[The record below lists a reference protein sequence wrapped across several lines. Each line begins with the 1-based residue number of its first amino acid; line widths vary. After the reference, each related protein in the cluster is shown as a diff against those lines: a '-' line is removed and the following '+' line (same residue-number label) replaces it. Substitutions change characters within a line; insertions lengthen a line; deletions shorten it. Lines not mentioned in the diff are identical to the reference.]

1 VAVNPIDRLY
11 RRFPAVLMARR
22 NLSRN
27 RLRSALAAL
36 GIVIGVLAIASL
48 GMFGTTLRVGA
59 DQQLGEFGNELGVL
73 PNSEAGVN
81 SFSERDVQ
89 EIERLAS
96 RGTVV
101 PVKSDSVRI
110 GRGGEERFVRAYGID
125 QPEVLFTAREGRIPE
140 RFRQGVLVGSDLASE
155 LDLEA
160 GNTLTVE
167 GRNYRVQAILAEEGQ
182 ISFLSPNQAVVMP
195 TAEFD
200 TSRYA
205 QVIVT
210 AESGAEANETA
221 VAIREGLNDR
231 RERVVVVELS
241 SITENINEFF
251 GIINAFLVGVGSISL
266 IVAAVS
272 ILNVMLMSTVER
284 RQEIGVLRAVG
295 VQRTEVMRTI
305 LAEAGLLGVVGG
317 LVGTALAVVA
327 GVALNLYIL
336 NDPMVTFRPQNLLYL
351 ALAFVFAL
359 VTSLLSGLYP
369 AWKAAREHPVEALR
383 SG

>member
-1 VAVNPIDRLY
+1 MNPLGRLY
-11 RRFPAVLMARR
+11 RRFPSVLMARR

-59 DQQLGEFGNELGVL
+59 DQQLGEFGNEIGVL
-73 PNSEAGVN
+73 PNSEAGVTE
-81 SFSERDVQ
+81 FTERDVQ
-89 EIERLAS
+89 EVERVVS
-96 RGTVV
+96 TGTVV
-101 PVKSDSVRI
+101 PVKSESVRI
-110 GRGGEERFVRAYGID
+110 GRGGEETFVRAYGID
-125 QPEVLFTAREGRIPE
+125 DPGALFEAREGRIPE
-140 RFRQGVLVGSDLASE
+140 RFRQGVLVGSDLADD

-167 GRNYRVQAILAEEGQ
+167 GRNYRVQAVLEAEGA
-182 ISFLSPNQAVVMP
+182 ISFLNPNQAVVLP
-195 TAEFD
+195 TSAFEEA
-200 TSRYA
+200 TYA
-205 QVIVT
+205 QIIVT
-210 AESGAEANETA
+210 AETGAQANETA
-221 VAIREGLNDR
+221 MAIRESLNER
-231 RERVVVVELS
+231 RERVTVVELS
-241 SITENINEFF
+241 TVTESIDEFF

-266 IVAAVS
+266 VVAAVS

-295 VQRTEVMRTI
+295 VQRAEVMRTI

-317 LVGTALAVVA
+317 LVGTVLAVVA
-327 GVALNLYIL
+327 GLALNVYIL
-336 NDPMVTFRPQNLLYL
+336 NDPTVTFRQQNLLYL
-351 ALAFVFAL
+351 VLAFGFAL

>member
-1 VAVNPIDRLY
+1 MTPLGRLY

-27 RLRSALAAL
+27 RLRSSLAAL

-59 DQQLGEFGNELGVL
+59 DQQLGGFGNEIGVI
-73 PNSEAGVN
+73 PNTEAGVTN
-81 SFSERDVQ
+81 FTERDVQ
-89 EIERLAS
+89 EIERVVS

-101 PVKSDSVRI
+101 AVKSDSVRV
-110 GRGGEERFVRAYGID
+110 GRGGDETFVRGYGIGE
-125 QPEVLFTAREGRIPE
+125 PSALFSASAGRVPD
-140 RFRQGVLVGSDLASE
+140 RFRSGVLVGSALAEDLDVE
-155 LDLEA
+155 P
-160 GNTLTVE
+160 GNTLTVD
-167 GRNYRVQAILAEEGQ
+167 GRNYRVQAVLAEEGQ
-182 ISFLSPNQAVVMP
+182 ISFLNPNGAVVLP
-195 TAEFD
+195 PSAFD
-200 TSRYA
+200 TDRYS

-210 AESGAEANETA
+210 ADSGAEANETA
-221 VAIREGLNDR
+221 VAIRNALNSR
-231 RERVVVVELS
+231 RERVVVLELS
-241 SITENINEFF
+241 TVTESINQFF

-266 IVAAVS
+266 VVAAVS

-295 VQRTEVMRTI
+295 VQRSEVMRTI

-317 LVGTALAVVA
+317 LAGTALALLA
-327 GVALNLYIL
+327 GLALNVYIL
-336 NDPMVTFRPQNLLYL
+336 SDPMVTFRPQNLLYL
-351 ALAFVFAL
+351 VLAFAFALA
-359 VTSLLSGLYP
+359 TSLLSGLYP